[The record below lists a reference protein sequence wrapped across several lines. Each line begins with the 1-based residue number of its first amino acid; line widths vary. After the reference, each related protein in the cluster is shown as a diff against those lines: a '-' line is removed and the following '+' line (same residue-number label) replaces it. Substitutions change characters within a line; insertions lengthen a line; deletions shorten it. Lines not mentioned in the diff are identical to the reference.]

1 MLNVVSTK
9 PEEIDTHESFQ
20 SSLYNCQLSAQRG
33 RVRKALVSVCRAL
46 TGLYFDFP

>member
-1 MLNVVSTK
+1 MKVFSPLCITV
-9 PEEIDTHESFQ
+9 
-20 SSLYNCQLSAQRG
+20 CQLSAQRG